1 MIASGGV
8 GSAAHLRALAAL
20 GADTKPLFGAIV
32 GKALYD
38 GSLTID
44 EALAAAQSE

>member
-1 MIASGGV
+1 M
-8 GSAAHLRALAAL
+8 
-20 GADTKPLFGAIV
+20 GADSKPLLGAIV

-44 EALAAAQSE
+44 DALAAAQSE